1 MLFAE
6 RTATDKK
13 IEARILSVLTDM
25 KPWQAVHEERK
36 IRRSALNSQRSGCWD
51 DAEYAAYCHGC
62 GALSDKLNK
71 DYLTGGVLRRDSLCF
86 FVPEKGRRKMSKKAG
101 TALSLMA
108 MVFMG
113 ALASPLTV
121 LAADAEETYQPAL
134 YATIWAL
141 LPPLVAII
149 LALITKEVY
158 SSLFVGIV
166 VGALLYSGFKFEGTV
181 TQIFEGGI
189 IKVLSDSYNVGIL
202 IFLVILG
209 SVVCMMNK
217 AGGSAA
223 FGRWASQKIHT
234 RVGAELAAI
243 ILGILI
249 FIDDYFNCL
258 TVGSV
263 MRPVTDRH
271 HVSRAKFAYLIDATA
286 APVCI
291 IAPISSWAAAVSGF
305 VEGQDGLAI
314 FVRTIPYNFY
324 AILTIVMMVGMV
336 LMKTEF
342 GAMKTHEINALNGD
356 LYTTAARPYENA
368 TDDEAPNPRGKV
380 IDLVVPIVV
389 LVICCV
395 ISMIYTGGFFS
406 GTDFVTAFSQSDAS
420 TGLAMG
426 SAFGLVFAIIFY
438 MVRRVINFRDC
449 MACIPDGFKAMV
461 PAIMI
466 LTFAWTLKA
475 MTDSLGAAVFVEEA
489 MRSVAGGIEVILP
502 AIIFLVGCGL
512 AFATGTSWGTFG
524 ILIPIVVAVFEK
536 SSPEMMIISMSACM
550 AGAVCGDHCSPIS
563 DTTIMASAGA
573 QCDHVTHVSTQ
584 LPYAIVAAAV
594 SFVTYIVAGFVKTAW
609 IALPV
614 GIVLMLV
621 VLFAIKMMNPMPIE
635 KPTE

>member
-1 MLFAE
+1 MRCTVTDVE
-6 RTATDKK
+6 RY
-13 IEARILSVLTDM
+13 R
-25 KPWQAVHEERK
+25 
-36 IRRSALNSQRSGCWD
+36 
-51 DAEYAAYCHGC
+51 
-62 GALSDKLNK
+62 KLNK
-71 DYLTGGVLRRDSLCF
+71 EDYLTGGVLKKGQPPF
-86 FVPEKGRRKMSKKAG
+86 FCPRKGRRKMSKKAG
-101 TALSLMA
+101 TALSVMA

-141 LPPLVAII
+141 LPPLVAIV

-223 FGRWASQKIHT
+223 FGRWASKKIHT

-249 FIDDYFNCL
+249 FIDDYLNCL

-342 GAMKTHEINALNGD
+342 GAMRIHEINALNGD
-356 LYTTAARPYENA
+356 LYTTSARPYENA
-368 TDDEAPNPRGKV
+368 TDDGAPNPRGKV
-380 IDLVVPIVV
+380 IDLVIPIVE

-420 TGLAMG
+420 VGLAMG

-438 MVRRVINFRDC
+438 MIRRVVNFRDC
-449 MACIPDGFKAMV
+449 MGCIPEGFKAMV

-466 LTFAWTLKA
+466 LTFAWTLKS
-475 MTDSLGAAVFVEEA
+475 MTDSLGAAEFVAELVKSSA
-489 MRSVAGGIEVILP
+489 DGLVNMLP
-502 AIIFLVGCGL
+502 AIIFIVACFL

-524 ILIPIVVAVFEK
+524 ILIPIVVHVFENT
-536 SSPEMMIISMSACM
+536 PGNLMIISISACM

-573 QCDHVTHVSTQ
+573 QCDHVNHVSTQ
-584 LPYAIVAAAV
+584 LPYAIVAAVV
-594 SFVTYIVAGFVKTAW
+594 SFITYIFAGFIQSPLCLIIGV
-609 IALPV
+609 ALMMGAMFV
-614 GIVLMLV
+614 
-621 VLFAIKMMNPMPIE
+621 IKFKFSDLKNA
-635 KPTE
+635 

>member
-1 MLFAE
+1 MRRTVTDVE
-6 RTATDKK
+6 RY
-13 IEARILSVLTDM
+13 
-25 KPWQAVHEERK
+25 RK
-36 IRRSALNSQRSGCWD
+36 LLNR
-51 DAEYAAYCHGC
+51 
-62 GALSDKLNK
+62 
-71 DYLTGGVLRRDSLCF
+71 DYLTGGVLRRDSLRF
-86 FVPEKGRRKMSKKAG
+86 FVSEKGRRKMSKKAG
-101 TALSLMA
+101 TALSVMA

-342 GAMKTHEINALNGD
+342 GAMRTHEINALNGD
-356 LYTTAARPYENA
+356 LYTTSARPYENA
-368 TDDEAPNPRGKV
+368 TDDETPNPRGRV
-380 IDLVVPIVV
+380 IDLVIPILV
-389 LVICCV
+389 LVICCI

-438 MVRRVINFRDC
+438 MIRRVINFRDC
-449 MACIPDGFKAMV
+449 MSCIPDGFKAMV

-475 MTDSLGAAVFVEEA
+475 MTDGLGAAVFVEEA

-614 GIVLMLV
+614 GIVLMLI
-621 VLFAIKMMNPMPIE
+621 VLFIIKMNNPMPVE

>member
-1 MLFAE
+1 
-6 RTATDKK
+6 
-13 IEARILSVLTDM
+13 
-25 KPWQAVHEERK
+25 
-36 IRRSALNSQRSGCWD
+36 
-51 DAEYAAYCHGC
+51 
-62 GALSDKLNK
+62 
-71 DYLTGGVLRRDSLCF
+71 
-86 FVPEKGRRKMSKKAG
+86 MSKKAG
-101 TALSLMA
+101 TALSVMA

-141 LPPLVAII
+141 LPPLVAIV

-368 TDDEAPNPRGKV
+368 TDDEAPNPRGRV

-621 VLFAIKMMNPMPIE
+621 VLFVIKMMNPMPVE

>member
-1 MLFAE
+1 MRCTVTDVE
-6 RTATDKK
+6 RY
-13 IEARILSVLTDM
+13 R
-25 KPWQAVHEERK
+25 
-36 IRRSALNSQRSGCWD
+36 
-51 DAEYAAYCHGC
+51 
-62 GALSDKLNK
+62 KLNK
-71 DYLTGGVLRRDSLCF
+71 EDYLTGGVLKKGQPPF
-86 FVPEKGRRKMSKKAG
+86 FCPRKGRRKMSKKAG
-101 TALSLMA
+101 TALSVMA

-223 FGRWASQKIHT
+223 FGRWASKKIHT

-342 GAMKTHEINALNGD
+342 GAMRTHEINALNGD
-356 LYTTAARPYENA
+356 LYTTSARPYENA
-368 TDDEAPNPRGKV
+368 TDDETPNPRGKV
-380 IDLVVPIVV
+380 IDLVIPIVV

-438 MVRRVINFRDC
+438 MIRRVINFRDC
-449 MACIPDGFKAMV
+449 MGCIPEGFKAMV

-466 LTFAWTLKA
+466 LTFAWTLKT

-584 LPYAIVAAAV
+584 LPYAILAAAV

-614 GIVLMLV
+614 GIVLMLI
-621 VLFAIKMMNPMPIE
+621 VLFVIKMMNPMPVE